1 MKLTIVVA
9 ALWLT
14 LLGGLVMSA
23 QNVGQSKYT
32 VRVPGGLAFSE
43 FEGSGRQ

>member
-9 ALWLT
+9 ALWLA
-14 LLGGLVMSA
+14 LLGGLAMSA
-23 QNVGQSKYT
+23 QDVGQSTYT
-32 VRVPGGLAFSE
+32 GRVPGGLAFSV

>member
-9 ALWLT
+9 ALWPA
-14 LLGGLVMSA
+14 LLGGLAMSA
-23 QNVGQSKYT
+23 QDV
-32 VRVPGGLAFSE
+32 GLAFSE